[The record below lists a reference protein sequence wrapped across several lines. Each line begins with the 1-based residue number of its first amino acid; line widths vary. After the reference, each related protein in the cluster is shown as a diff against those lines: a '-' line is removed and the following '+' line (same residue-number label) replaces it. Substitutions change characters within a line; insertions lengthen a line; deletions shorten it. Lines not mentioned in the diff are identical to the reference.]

1 MLCLMPKSTRFPP
14 ITSWMLWRH
23 LLDPPIDP
31 VYERTLRTRPS
42 SYPISAVAWGALIF
56 SLFTCCGL
64 WTLLLPL
71 RSSLVVLLFIVIIA
85 ATTFYVAA
93 WMIQIAAALA
103 RERNHS
109 VYDLLCVTP
118 PGTLGITWAI
128 SAACLH
134 SDDALG
140 WIDASRKVLTAM
152 TVFTLTVIVVTISL
166 RDTTPTVLSILQL
179 TLDIAI
185 VTAVSYADHVQTVIL
200 GSLIAMLAPTYVR
213 GSIDAQVM
221 ALFVFLTLQVAA
233 CLPTVLIV
241 IGLGTSDPLFLSLLA
256 LCAVREGLIAALW
269 RLLTARLNAT
279 PLELALE

>member
-1 MLCLMPKSTRFPP
+1 MSQRTLLPS
-14 ITSWMLWRH
+14 ITSWTLWRR

-42 SYPISAVAWGALIF
+42 SYPISAIAWGALIF
-56 SLFTCCGL
+56 SLLTCCGL
-64 WTLLLPL
+64 WSLLIPL
-71 RSSLVVLLFIVIIA
+71 RSSLAVLLLIVIMA

-93 WMIQIAAALA
+93 WLIQMAAALA
-103 RERNHS
+103 RERTRS

-166 RDTTPTVLSILQL
+166 RDTMPTVFSILQL
-179 TLDIAI
+179 ALDIAI
-185 VTAVSYADHVQTVIL
+185 VTAVSYADHVQSVVL

-213 GSIDAQVM
+213 GSIDAQVL

-256 LCAVREGLIAALW
+256 LCGVREGVIAALW
-269 RLLTARLNAT
+269 RLLTVRLNAA
-279 PLELALE
+279 PLELTTK